1 MSMKL
6 ETISS
11 MLTFLS
17 IDSGMTKTIRQTLY
31 QKPKLEEEKITLNMF
46 YLKLLLRVGRG
57 YSLQAVGIIFVNLAH
72 NRHVGQTVHVNY
84 FYLLVEVL

>member
-6 ETISS
+6 GTISS

-46 YLKLLLRVGRG
+46 YLKTSFEGG
-57 YSLQAVGIIFVNLAH
+57 EGIFFASCW
-72 NRHVGQTVHVNY
+72 NY
-84 FYLLVEVL
+84 ICQPCSQPACGSDCAC